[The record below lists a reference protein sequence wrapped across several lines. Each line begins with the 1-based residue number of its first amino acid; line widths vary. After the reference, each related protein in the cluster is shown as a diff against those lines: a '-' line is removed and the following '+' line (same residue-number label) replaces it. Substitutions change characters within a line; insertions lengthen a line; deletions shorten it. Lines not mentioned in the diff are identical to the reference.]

1 MTYVLTGPC
10 NLVHET
16 LVQWKPPEEISI
28 LCPVNKIEGN
38 TSMNNVKKIGIL
50 LLVLGVIAEFT
61 QAAKH
66 EKPDATIKLKGG
78 SVAAGIGYSWGSGT
92 LTYQGKEYPVSVNGL
107 SLGKVGISGSSATG
121 EVYHLNKIEDF
132 NGHYNAGS
140 AGLTIAGGASATA
153 MKNQNGVS
161 VVVTSTSRGAD
172 VTIAGGGVDIQLKK

>member
-172 VTIAGGGVDIQLKK
+172 VTIAGGGVDMQLKK

>member
-1 MTYVLTGPC
+1 M
-10 NLVHET
+10 NN
-16 LVQWKPPEEISI
+16 I
-28 LCPVNKIEGN
+28 NKIGL
-38 TSMNNVKKIGIL
+38 L

-107 SLGKVGISGSSATG
+107 SLGKVGISGRSATG

-172 VTIAGGGVDIQLKK
+172 VTIAGGGVDMRLKK